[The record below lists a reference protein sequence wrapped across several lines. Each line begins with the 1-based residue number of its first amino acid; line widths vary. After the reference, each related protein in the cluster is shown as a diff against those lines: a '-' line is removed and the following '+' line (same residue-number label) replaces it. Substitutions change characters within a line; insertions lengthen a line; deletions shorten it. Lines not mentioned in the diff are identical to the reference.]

1 MVITTVKCMG
11 KKDITTRNIPAV
23 TNYLKKMVTNGKKRQ
38 IQVNLK

>member
-23 TNYLKKMVTNGKKRQ
+23 TNYLKKNGHKWEKG
-38 IQVNLK
+38 K